1 MTIEQGQTKVANMA
15 LTALGLERI
24 ENMDQKNDS
33 ASYMKDYYPIV
44 LRRILAERDWNFAR
58 RTVDIYPTNP
68 PTVYKNYQLA
78 FALPEDYVAI
88 QRLAPEQYFEIYDN
102 DKLVCNTHL
111 EREEETE
118 GDPIIVKYVE
128 LTYTMVAEDPMKF
141 SPGFFQYFAYSL
153 ASEVAFMLTGDNNIM
168 NTVLALNN
176 SYQTIAYVEDSR
188 RARYSQDYGKL
199 PWHRNKTPY
208 YAHRYRDELEGGIRY
223 GR

>member
-102 DKLVCNTHL
+102 DKL
-111 EREEETE
+111 
-118 GDPIIVKYVE
+118 
-128 LTYTMVAEDPMKF
+128 
-141 SPGFFQYFAYSL
+141 
-153 ASEVAFMLTGDNNIM
+153 
-168 NTVLALNN
+168 
-176 SYQTIAYVEDSR
+176 
-188 RARYSQDYGKL
+188 
-199 PWHRNKTPY
+199 
-208 YAHRYRDELEGGIRY
+208 
-223 GR
+223 